1 MRVTVGDIVEAT
13 GGVLRNGT
21 PDTVV
26 SSFINDSRR
35 AEPGAC
41 FVAIEAERDG
51 HDFVDSAVAA
61 GATCLL
67 VRRGGVSTSAD
78 VAVVEVPDTMAALAA
93 VAAAVRRT
101 HLGAATV
108 VGVTGSTGKTSTKDL
123 LVAALR
129 ERVRTHANVES
140 FNNEIGL
147 PLTLL
152 GAPDDSEVVVAEMGA
167 RFAGNIADLCAIAR
181 PDIGVITNIGTAHA
195 EHLGG
200 PTGILR
206 VKGELVEALPP
217 HGLAVVPDDDTGT
230 ALAARTA
237 AAVVRVGPSSTADVQ
252 VAVLGLDDDLHAT
265 VRIEGPW
272 GRCETRLGLRGAHQA
287 VNAAMAAAVARHCGV
302 DLEAVATGLAAA
314 HGSKWRMDLQRSP
327 LGVLVI
333 NDAYNANPASMMAAI
348 DALAAVGASGRRI
361 AVLGA
366 MRELGELSAEAH
378 AAVGVR
384 LVQRSIDM
392 LVAVGADGEVIAD
405 AAVEAGGLATV
416 ERVPDADSAT
426 ALLRSEIAR
435 GDVVLVKAS
444 RAVGLERVAEA
455 LLGLGEG
462 HPS

>member
-1 MRVTVGDIVEAT
+1 MVS
-13 GGVLRNGT
+13 L
-21 PDTVV
+21 VV
-26 SSFINDSRR
+26 SVLSSDVPMASRSEVAVPRGRPPLAAGPCLARAAPGGELLHEQR
-35 AEPGAC
+35 AEGAGGSADRLVG
-41 FVAIEAERDG
+41 VAEPIEGE
-51 HDFVDSAVAA
+51 
-61 GATCLL
+61 
-67 VRRGGVSTSAD
+67 RRGG
-78 VAVVEVPDTMAALAA
+78 
-93 VAAAVRRT
+93 
-101 HLGAATV
+101 H
-108 VGVTGSTGKTSTKDL
+108 
-123 LVAALR
+123 
-129 ERVRTHANVES
+129 
-140 FNNEIGL
+140 
-147 PLTLL
+147 
-152 GAPDDSEVVVAEMGA
+152 
-167 RFAGNIADLCAIAR
+167 
-181 PDIGVITNIGTAHA
+181 
-195 EHLGG
+195 
-200 PTGILR
+200 
-206 VKGELVEALPP
+206 
-217 HGLAVVPDDDTGT
+217 
-230 ALAARTA
+230 
-237 AAVVRVGPSSTADVQ
+237 
-252 VAVLGLDDDLHAT
+252 LGLDDDLHAT

-302 DLEAVATGLAAA
+302 DLEAVAAGLAAA

-348 DALAAVGASGRRI
+348 DALATVGASGRRI